1 MRALIILAA
10 TLLLTSAPS
19 QAAPT
24 YAIAIHGG
32 AGSSPKDFSAE
43 QNAARH
49 AGIAAALRA
58 GEAVLKGGGSAL
70 DAVEAAIRSLEDN
83 PLFNAGRGAVLNEV
97 GSAELDA
104 SIMDGST
111 RACGAV
117 AGTTIS
123 KHPISLA
130 RAVMTKTR
138 HVLLAAD
145 GADAFAREIGAELA
159 ENGSFITEQ
168 QRTRWK
174 KAKEKAK
181 ALKKVDASA
190 GDGAAVESA
199 GDLMKRIGTVGC
211 VAIDAEGNLAAGT
224 STGGLMMKKFG
235 RVGDSPIVGAGT
247 YADNS
252 TCAVSCTGVGEEF
265 IRNAIAYDIHARVKY
280 ASAELGSAVKTQ
292 LTEVPETWL
301 RGDHRPRVGRHH
313 RDGFQHRRHGLRGG
327 RFEREVRGA
336 LAKELD

>member
-1 MRALIILAA
+1 MRARITCVGIGAM
-10 TLLLTSAPS
+10 LLMTSLSIAAPS
-19 QAAPT
+19 
-24 YAIAIHGG
+24 YAIAVRGG
-32 AGSSPKDFSAE
+32 AGSSPNDFSAA
-43 QNAARH
+43 QNAARR
-49 AGIAAALRA
+49 AGIATALRA

-83 PLFNAGRGAVLNEV
+83 PLFNAATGAVLNDA

-111 RACGAV
+111 KACGAV

-123 KHPISLA
+123 KHPISVA

-138 HVLLAAD
+138 HVLLAAG

-159 ENGSFITEQ
+159 DNESFITKQQKAKWETAKAEQ
-168 QRTRWK
+168 QK
-174 KAKEKAK
+174 K
-181 ALKKVDASA
+181 LDASS
-190 GDGAAVESA
+190 GDGAAAEVA
-199 GDLMKRIGTVGC
+199 GDPSKRIGTVGC
-211 VAIDAEGNLAAGT
+211 VALDASGNLAAGT

-265 IRNAIAYDIHARVKY
+265 IRNAIAYDIHARIKY
-280 ASAELGSAVKTQ
+280 ADARLESAVEAQ
-292 LTEVPETWL
+292 LDEVLKPGCGGIIAL
-301 RGDHRPRVGRHH
+301 AP
-313 RDGFQHRRHGLRGG
+313 DGTIIMDFNTGG
-327 RFEREVRGA
+327 MACGAADSSGKFEVRWP
-336 LAKELD
+336 ER

>member
-1 MRALIILAA
+1 MRALITLAA
-10 TLLLTSAPS
+10 IFFLTTAPS

-58 GEAVLKGGGSAL
+58 GEIVLRGGGSAM

-83 PLFNAGRGAVLNEV
+83 PLFNAGRGAVLNDV
-97 GSAELDA
+97 GSVELDA

-168 QRTRWK
+168 QRARWK
-174 KAKEKAK
+174 KAKAK

-190 GDGAAVESA
+190 GDGATVESA

-211 VAIDAEGNLAAGT
+211 VALDAEGKLAAGT

-280 ASAELGSAVKTQ
+280 ANAELGSAVKTQ
-292 LTEVPETWL
+292 LTEVLKPGYGGIIAL
-301 RGDHRPRVGRHH
+301 GA
-313 RDGFQHRRHGLRGG
+313 DGTIVMDFNTGGMACGAADSDG
-327 RFEREVRGA
+327 RFEVRWP
-336 LAKELD
+336 KN